1 MNLHVIII
9 ISAQRVLKI
18 TDVIFVLVYVILM

>member
-1 MNLHVIII
+1 MKLYVNI

-18 TDVIFVLVYVILM
+18 TDVIFVLVDVILM